1 MQSDIQLSD
10 TKVRQYFWTLRD
22 KNISYILFDAIL
34 FVLLLLL
41 FEYKIVNK
49 KKYGV
54 VSLFRDG

>member
-49 KKYGV
+49 K
-54 VSLFRDG
+54 